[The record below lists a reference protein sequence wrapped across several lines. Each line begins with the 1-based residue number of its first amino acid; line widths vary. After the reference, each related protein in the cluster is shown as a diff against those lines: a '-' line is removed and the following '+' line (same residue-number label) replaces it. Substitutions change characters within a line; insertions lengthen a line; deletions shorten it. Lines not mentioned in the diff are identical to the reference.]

1 MSEVN
6 PTLIKETEDTSMS
19 DQTLEVNTEQ
29 TTASVQEDS
38 KNNPTQGT
46 DNQPVYT
53 KEQFD
58 KAMKSARLMGEE
70 KVLKKYSSV
79 DVEHYKSLM
88 QQEEQR
94 QIEEQKRKGE
104 FEKILKEQAEKA
116 HSKISALTD
125 ELTKIKVDGALLNAA
140 SKHKAVNPEQV
151 VRLVRDQV
159 KMSETGTVEVVDPRT
174 GQTKYT
180 EAGEPLDIESA
191 VRDWLKSNP
200 HFVSAGPTGSG
211 SKSNT
216 DPKGVQD
223 VDISKLDLNKAEDRA
238 IYKQL
243 RSKLFGAKPI

>member
-1 MSEVN
+1 
-6 PTLIKETEDTSMS
+6 MS

-29 TTASVQEDS
+29 TTAPVQEDA

-58 KAMKSARLMGEE
+58 KAMKSARLTGEE

-79 DVEHYKSLM
+79 DVEHYKSLLEK
-88 QQEEQR
+88 EEQSKL
-94 QIEEQKRKGE
+94 EESKKKGE

-116 HSKISALTD
+116 QSKISALTD

-140 SKHKAVNPEQV
+140 SRYKAINPEQV
-151 VRLVRDQV
+151 VKLVRDQV
-159 KMSETGTVEVVDPRT
+159 KMSESGQVEVVDSKT

-180 EAGEPLDIESA
+180 EAGDPLDVESA
-191 VRDWLKSNP
+191 VKDWLNANP
-200 HFVSAGPTGSG
+200 HFVSAGPSGSG

-216 DPKGVQD
+216 SPDGAKQVD
-223 VDISKLDLNKAEDRA
+223 VSKLDLNKAEDRA
-238 IYKQL
+238 IYKKL
-243 RSKLFGAKPI
+243 RHQILPGAKLI